1 MKVATVD
8 IGTNSMRLLIAD
20 YENNKIFNRK
30 KYVEVTRIGKG
41 VDEKGMISGEAI
53 NLNSSVLEKFISLA
67 KSKRC
72 EKIRVIGTSALRDSK
87 NSDEFIKKAYE
98 KTGVNIEII
107 SGEMEA
113 NLGFLGIKSILDEKK
128 YTLTIDIGG
137 GSTEF
142 ILGNRDGELV
152 FSKSENIGVVRLTER
167 FLKLDIPSD
176 IEIIEMDKY
185 IETVIGDTID
195 VLKRYDI
202 GKFIGIGGTATSIS
216 SMIQKMEIYCSDKIH
231 NSKIYYDEL
240 LEIYKNLKKM
250 TLEEK
255 KMIVGLQAKR
265 ADVIFTGVCIMK
277 KIMSMLDIEYV
288 TVSEYDNLEGMIY
301 FMM

>member
-1 MKVATVD
+1 MRVATVD

-20 YENNKIFNRK
+20 YEDNKIINRK

-41 VDEKGMISGEAI
+41 VDERGMISKDAI
-53 NLNSSVLEKFISLA
+53 NLNSEVLERFINLA
-67 KSKRC
+67 KSKNC
-72 EKIRVIGTSALRDSK
+72 EKICVIGTSALRDSK
-87 NSDEFIKKAYE
+87 NSEEFVKKAYE
-98 KTGVNIEII
+98 KTGINVEII

-142 ILGNRDGELV
+142 ILGNNHGDLV

-167 FLKLDIPSD
+167 FLKDDIPTD
-176 IEIIEMDKY
+176 IQIIEMNKY
-185 IETVIGDTID
+185 IEAVTSDTIQ
-195 VLKRYDI
+195 VLKTYDI
-202 GKFIGIGGTATSIS
+202 GKVIGIGGTATSIS
-216 SMIQKMEIYCSDKIH
+216 AIIQQMEIYCSDKVH
-231 NSKIYYDEL
+231 NSKIYYDEIVD
-240 LEIYKNLKKM
+240 IYKNLKSM
-250 TLEEK
+250 TIQEK
-255 KMIVGLQAKR
+255 KMIVGLQPKR

-277 KIMSMLDIEYV
+277 KIMSMLDIEYI

>member
-30 KYVEVTRIGKG
+30 KYVEVTRIGRG

-240 LEIYKNLKKM
+240 VEIYKNLKKM

>member
-1 MKVATVD
+1 
-8 IGTNSMRLLIAD
+8 
-20 YENNKIFNRK
+20 
-30 KYVEVTRIGKG
+30 
-41 VDEKGMISGEAI
+41 
-53 NLNSSVLEKFISLA
+53 
-67 KSKRC
+67 
-72 EKIRVIGTSALRDSK
+72 
-87 NSDEFIKKAYE
+87 
-98 KTGVNIEII
+98 
-107 SGEMEA
+107 MEA

>member
-1 MKVATVD
+1 MRVATVD

-20 YENNKIFNRK
+20 YEDNKIINRK

-41 VDEKGMISGEAI
+41 VDERGMISKDAI
-53 NLNSSVLEKFISLA
+53 NLNSEVLERFINLA
-67 KSKRC
+67 KSKNC
-72 EKIRVIGTSALRDSK
+72 EKICVIGTSALRDSK
-87 NSDEFIKKAYE
+87 NSEEFVKKAYE
-98 KTGVNIEII
+98 KTGINVEII

-142 ILGNRDGELV
+142 ILGNNHGDLV

-167 FLKLDIPSD
+167 FLKDDIPTD
-176 IEIIEMDKY
+176 IQIIEMNKY
-185 IETVIGDTID
+185 IEAVTSDTIQ
-195 VLKRYDI
+195 VLKTYDI
-202 GKFIGIGGTATSIS
+202 GKVIGIGGTATSIS
-216 SMIQKMEIYCSDKIH
+216 AIIQQMEIYCSDKVH
-231 NSKIYYDEL
+231 NSKIYYDEIVD
-240 LEIYKNLKKM
+240 IYINLKSM
-250 TLEEK
+250 TIQEK
-255 KMIVGLQAKR
+255 KMIVGLQPKR

-277 KIMSMLDIEYV
+277 KIMSMLDIEYI

>member
-1 MKVATVD
+1 MRVATVD

-20 YENNKIFNRK
+20 YEDNKIINRK

-41 VDEKGMISGEAI
+41 VDEKGMISKDAI
-53 NLNSSVLEKFISLA
+53 NLNSEVLERFINLA
-67 KSKRC
+67 KSKNC
-72 EKIRVIGTSALRDSK
+72 EKICVIGTSALRDSK
-87 NSDEFIKKAYE
+87 NSEEFVKKAYE
-98 KTGVNIEII
+98 KTGINVEII

-142 ILGNRDGELV
+142 ILGNNHGDLV

-167 FLKLDIPSD
+167 FLKDDIPTD
-176 IEIIEMDKY
+176 IQIIEMNKY
-185 IETVIGDTID
+185 IEAVTSDTIQ
-195 VLKRYDI
+195 VLKTYDI
-202 GKFIGIGGTATSIS
+202 GKVIGIGGTATSIS
-216 SMIQKMEIYCSDKIH
+216 AIIQQMEIYCSDKVH
-231 NSKIYYDEL
+231 NSKIYYDEIVD
-240 LEIYKNLKKM
+240 IYINLKSM
-250 TLEEK
+250 TIQEK
-255 KMIVGLQAKR
+255 KMIVGLQPKR

-277 KIMSMLDIEYV
+277 KIMSMLDIEYI

>member
-20 YENNKIFNRK
+20 YENNEIFNRK

-176 IEIIEMDKY
+176 IEIIEIDKY

-240 LEIYKNLKKM
+240 VEIYKNLKKM

>member
-20 YENNKIFNRK
+20 YEDNKIINRK

-41 VDEKGMISGEAI
+41 VDERGMISKDAI
-53 NLNSSVLEKFISLA
+53 NLNSEVLERFINLA
-67 KSKRC
+67 KSKNC
-72 EKIRVIGTSALRDSK
+72 EKICVIGTSALRDSK
-87 NSDEFIKKAYE
+87 NSEEFVKKAYE
-98 KTGVNIEII
+98 KTGINVEII

-142 ILGNRDGELV
+142 ILGNNHGDLV

-167 FLKLDIPSD
+167 FLKDDIPTD
-176 IEIIEMDKY
+176 IQIIEMNKY
-185 IETVIGDTID
+185 IEAVTSDTIQ
-195 VLKRYDI
+195 VLKTYDI
-202 GKFIGIGGTATSIS
+202 GKVIGIGGTATSIS
-216 SMIQKMEIYCSDKIH
+216 AIIQQMEIYCSDKVH
-231 NSKIYYDEL
+231 NSKIYYDEIVD
-240 LEIYKNLKKM
+240 IYKNLKSM
-250 TLEEK
+250 TIQEK
-255 KMIVGLQAKR
+255 KMIVGLQPKR

-277 KIMSMLDIEYV
+277 KIMSMLDIEYI

>member
-20 YENNKIFNRK
+20 YEDNEIFNRK

-41 VDEKGMISGEAI
+41 VDEKEMISGEAI
-53 NLNSSVLEKFISLA
+53 NFNTDILDKFINIA
-67 KSKRC
+67 QSKNC

-98 KTGVNIEII
+98 KTGVNVKII
-107 SGEMEA
+107 SRELEA

-142 ILGNRDGELV
+142 ILGNRDGELI

-167 FLKLDIPSD
+167 FLKSDIPSD
-176 IEIIEMDKY
+176 IEITEMDKY
-185 IETVIGDTID
+185 IEIVLDETIEI
-195 VLKRYDI
+195 LKTYDI
-202 GKFIGIGGTATSIS
+202 GKVIGIGGTATSIS
-216 SMIQKMEIYCSDKIH
+216 SMIQKMEIYCSDKVH
-231 NSKIYYDEL
+231 NSKIYYDEIID
-240 LEIYKNLKKM
+240 IYKNLKTM

-255 KMIVGLQAKR
+255 KKIVGLQAKR
-265 ADVIFTGVCIMK
+265 ADVIFAGVCIMK
-277 KIMSMLDIEYV
+277 KIMSMLGIECV

>member
-1 MKVATVD
+1 MRVATVD

-20 YENNKIFNRK
+20 YEDNKIINRK

-41 VDEKGMISGEAI
+41 VDEKGMISKDAI
-53 NLNSSVLEKFISLA
+53 NLNSEVLERFINLA
-67 KSKRC
+67 KSKNC
-72 EKIRVIGTSALRDSK
+72 EKICVIGTSALRDSK
-87 NSDEFIKKAYE
+87 NSEEFVKKAYE
-98 KTGVNIEII
+98 KTGINVEII

-142 ILGNRDGELV
+142 ILGNNHGDLV

-167 FLKLDIPSD
+167 FLKDDIPTD
-176 IEIIEMDKY
+176 IQIIEMNKY
-185 IETVIGDTID
+185 IEAVTSDTIQ
-195 VLKRYDI
+195 VLKTYDI
-202 GKFIGIGGTATSIS
+202 GKVIGIGGTATSIS
-216 SMIQKMEIYCSDKIH
+216 AIIQQMEIYCSDKVH
-231 NSKIYYDEL
+231 NSKIYYDEIVD
-240 LEIYKNLKKM
+240 IYKNLKSM
-250 TLEEK
+250 TIQEK
-255 KMIVGLQAKR
+255 KMIVGLQPKR

-277 KIMSMLDIEYV
+277 KIMSMLDIEYI
-288 TVSEYDNLEGMIY
+288 TVSEYDNLEGMMY

>member
-20 YENNKIFNRK
+20 YENNEIFNRK

-128 YTLTIDIGG
+128 YTLTIYIGG

-240 LEIYKNLKKM
+240 VEIYKNLKKM

-265 ADVIFTGVCIMK
+265 ADVIFTGVCRMK

>member
-20 YENNKIFNRK
+20 YENNEIFNRK

-98 KTGVNIEII
+98 KPGVKIERI

>member
-277 KIMSMLDIEYV
+277 KIMSMLDIEYF

>member
-1 MKVATVD
+1 MRVATVD
-8 IGTNSMRLLIAD
+8 MGTNSMRLLIAD
-20 YENNKIFNRK
+20 YEDNKIINRK

-41 VDEKGMISGEAI
+41 VDEKGMISKDSI
-53 NLNSSVLEKFISLA
+53 NLNSEVLERFINLA
-67 KSKRC
+67 KSKNC
-72 EKIRVIGTSALRDSK
+72 EKICVIGTSALRDSK
-87 NSDEFIKKAYE
+87 NSEEFVKKAYE
-98 KTGVNIEII
+98 KTGINVEII

-142 ILGNRDGELV
+142 ILGNNHGDLV

-167 FLKLDIPSD
+167 FLKDDIPTD
-176 IEIIEMDKY
+176 IQIIEMNKY
-185 IETVIGDTID
+185 IEAVTSDTIEM
-195 VLKRYDI
+195 LKTYDI
-202 GKFIGIGGTATSIS
+202 GKVIGIGGTATSIS
-216 SMIQKMEIYCSDKIH
+216 AIIQQMEIYCSDKVH
-231 NSKIYYDEL
+231 NSKIYYDEIVD
-240 LEIYKNLKKM
+240 IYKNLKSM
-250 TLEEK
+250 TIQEK
-255 KMIVGLQAKR
+255 KMIVGLQPKR

-277 KIMSMLDIEYV
+277 KIMSMLDIEYI

>member
-72 EKIRVIGTSALRDSK
+72 EKIRIIGTSALRDSK

>member
-1 MKVATVD
+1 MRVATVD

-20 YENNKIFNRK
+20 YEDNKIINRK

-41 VDEKGMISGEAI
+41 VDEKGMISKDAI
-53 NLNSSVLEKFISLA
+53 NLNSEVLERFINLA
-67 KSKRC
+67 KSKNC
-72 EKIRVIGTSALRDSK
+72 EKICVIGTSALRDSK
-87 NSDEFIKKAYE
+87 NSEEFVKKVYE
-98 KTGVNIEII
+98 KTGINVEII

-142 ILGNRDGELV
+142 ILGNNHGDLV

-167 FLKLDIPSD
+167 FLKDDIPTD
-176 IEIIEMDKY
+176 IQIIEMNKY
-185 IETVIGDTID
+185 IEAVTSDTIQ
-195 VLKRYDI
+195 VLKTYDI
-202 GKFIGIGGTATSIS
+202 GKVIGIGGTATSIS
-216 SMIQKMEIYCSDKIH
+216 AIIQQMEIYCSDKVH
-231 NSKIYYDEL
+231 NSKIYYDEIVD
-240 LEIYKNLKKM
+240 IYKNLKSM
-250 TLEEK
+250 TIQEK
-255 KMIVGLQAKR
+255 KMIVGLQPKR

-277 KIMSMLDIEYV
+277 KIMSMLDIEYI

>member
-20 YENNKIFNRK
+20 YENNEIFNRK

-167 FLKLDIPSD
+167 FLKLDISSD

-202 GKFIGIGGTATSIS
+202 GKFIGMGGTATSIS

-240 LEIYKNLKKM
+240 VEIYKNLKKM

>member
-1 MKVATVD
+1 MRVATVD

-20 YENNKIFNRK
+20 YEDNKIINRK

-41 VDEKGMISGEAI
+41 VDEKGMISKDAI
-53 NLNSSVLEKFISLA
+53 NLNSEVLERFINLA
-67 KSKRC
+67 KSKNC
-72 EKIRVIGTSALRDSK
+72 EKICVIGTSALRDSK
-87 NSDEFIKKAYE
+87 NSEEFVKKAYE
-98 KTGVNIEII
+98 KTGINVEII

-142 ILGNRDGELV
+142 ILGNNHGDLV

-167 FLKLDIPSD
+167 FLKDDIPTD
-176 IEIIEMDKY
+176 IQIIEMNKY
-185 IETVIGDTID
+185 IEAVTSDTIQ
-195 VLKRYDI
+195 VLKTYDI
-202 GKFIGIGGTATSIS
+202 GKVIGIGGTATSIS
-216 SMIQKMEIYCSDKIH
+216 AIIQQMEIYCSDKVH
-231 NSKIYYDEL
+231 NSKIYYDEIVD
-240 LEIYKNLKKM
+240 IYKNLKSM
-250 TLEEK
+250 TIQEK
-255 KMIVGLQAKR
+255 KMIVGLQPKR

-277 KIMSMLDIEYV
+277 KIMSMLDIEYI

>member
-53 NLNSSVLEKFISLA
+53 NLNSSVLEKFISLV

>member
-1 MKVATVD
+1 MRVATVD

-20 YENNKIFNRK
+20 YEDNKIINRK

-41 VDEKGMISGEAI
+41 VDEKGMISKDAI
-53 NLNSSVLEKFISLA
+53 NLNSEVLERFINLA
-67 KSKRC
+67 KSKNC
-72 EKIRVIGTSALRDSK
+72 EKICVIGTSALRDSK
-87 NSDEFIKKAYE
+87 NSEEFVKKAYE
-98 KTGVNIEII
+98 KTGINVEII

-142 ILGNRDGELV
+142 ILGNNHGDLV

-167 FLKLDIPSD
+167 FLKDDIPTD
-176 IEIIEMDKY
+176 IQIIEMNKY
-185 IETVIGDTID
+185 IEAVTSDTIEM
-195 VLKRYDI
+195 LKTYDI
-202 GKFIGIGGTATSIS
+202 GKVIGIGGTATSIS
-216 SMIQKMEIYCSDKIH
+216 AIIQQMEIYCSDKVH
-231 NSKIYYDEL
+231 NSKIYYDEIVD
-240 LEIYKNLKKM
+240 IYKNLKSM
-250 TLEEK
+250 TIQEK
-255 KMIVGLQAKR
+255 KMIVGLQPKR

-277 KIMSMLDIEYV
+277 KIMSMLDIEYI

>member
-53 NLNSSVLEKFISLA
+53 NLNSSGLEKFISLA

-240 LEIYKNLKKM
+240 VEIYKNLKKM

>member
-1 MKVATVD
+1 MRVATVD

-20 YENNKIFNRK
+20 YEDNKIINRK

-41 VDEKGMISGEAI
+41 VDEKGMISKDAI
-53 NLNSSVLEKFISLA
+53 NLNSKVLERFINLA
-67 KSKRC
+67 KSKNC
-72 EKIRVIGTSALRDSK
+72 EKICVIGTSALRDSK
-87 NSDEFIKKAYE
+87 NSEEFVKKAYE
-98 KTGVNIEII
+98 KTGINVEII

-142 ILGNRDGELV
+142 ILGNNHGDLV

-167 FLKLDIPSD
+167 FLKDDIPTD
-176 IEIIEMDKY
+176 IQIIEMNKY
-185 IETVIGDTID
+185 IEAVTSDTIQ
-195 VLKRYDI
+195 VLKTYDI
-202 GKFIGIGGTATSIS
+202 GKVIGIGGTATSIS
-216 SMIQKMEIYCSDKIH
+216 AIIQQMEIYCSDKVH
-231 NSKIYYDEL
+231 NSKIYYDEIVD
-240 LEIYKNLKKM
+240 IYINLKSM
-250 TLEEK
+250 TIQEK
-255 KMIVGLQAKR
+255 KMIVGLQPKR

-277 KIMSMLDIEYV
+277 KIMSMLDIEYI

>member
-87 NSDEFIKKAYE
+87 NSDELIKKAYE
-98 KTGVNIEII
+98 TTGVNIEII
-107 SGEMEA
+107 SVEMEA

>member
-1 MKVATVD
+1 MRVATVD

-20 YENNKIFNRK
+20 YEDNKIINRK

-41 VDEKGMISGEAI
+41 VDERGMISKDAI
-53 NLNSSVLEKFISLA
+53 NLNSEVLERFINLA
-67 KSKRC
+67 KSKNC
-72 EKIRVIGTSALRDSK
+72 EKICVIGTSALRDSK
-87 NSDEFIKKAYE
+87 NSEEFVKKAYE
-98 KTGVNIEII
+98 KTGINVEII

-142 ILGNRDGELV
+142 ILGNNHGDLV

-167 FLKLDIPSD
+167 FLKDDIPTD
-176 IEIIEMDKY
+176 IQIIEMNKY
-185 IETVIGDTID
+185 IEAVTSDTIQ
-195 VLKRYDI
+195 VLKTYDI
-202 GKFIGIGGTATSIS
+202 GKVIGIGGTATSIS
-216 SMIQKMEIYCSDKIH
+216 AIIQQMEIYCSDKVH
-231 NSKIYYDEL
+231 NSKIYYDEIVD
-240 LEIYKNLKKM
+240 IYKNLKSM
-250 TLEEK
+250 TIQEK
-255 KMIVGLQAKR
+255 KMIVGIQPKR

-277 KIMSMLDIEYV
+277 KIMSMLDIEYI

>member
-277 KIMSMLDIEYV
+277 KIMSLLDIEYV

>member
-1 MKVATVD
+1 MRVATVD

-20 YENNKIFNRK
+20 YEDNKIINRK

-41 VDEKGMISGEAI
+41 VDERGMISKDAI
-53 NLNSSVLEKFISLA
+53 NLNSEVLERFINLA
-67 KSKRC
+67 KSKNC
-72 EKIRVIGTSALRDSK
+72 EKICVIGTSALRDSK
-87 NSDEFIKKAYE
+87 NSEEFVKKAYE
-98 KTGVNIEII
+98 KTGINVEII
-107 SGEMEA
+107 SGEKEA

-142 ILGNRDGELV
+142 ILGNNHGDLV

-167 FLKLDIPSD
+167 FLKDDIPTD
-176 IEIIEMDKY
+176 IQIIEMNKY
-185 IETVIGDTID
+185 IEAVTSDTIQ
-195 VLKRYDI
+195 VLKTYDI
-202 GKFIGIGGTATSIS
+202 GKVIGIGGTATSIS
-216 SMIQKMEIYCSDKIH
+216 AIIQQMEIYCSDKVH
-231 NSKIYYDEL
+231 NSKIYYDEIVD
-240 LEIYKNLKKM
+240 IYKNLKSM
-250 TLEEK
+250 TIQEK
-255 KMIVGLQAKR
+255 KMIVGLQPKR

-277 KIMSMLDIEYV
+277 KIMSMLDIEYI

>member
-20 YENNKIFNRK
+20 YENNEIFNRK

-72 EKIRVIGTSALRDSK
+72 EKIRIIGTSALRDSK

>member
-20 YENNKIFNRK
+20 YEDNEIFNRK

-53 NLNSSVLEKFISLA
+53 NFNTDILDKFINIA
-67 KSKRC
+67 QSKNC

-98 KTGVNIEII
+98 KTGVNVEII
-107 SGEMEA
+107 SGELEA

-142 ILGNRDGELV
+142 ILGNRDGELI
-152 FSKSENIGVVRLTER
+152 FSKSKNIGVVRLTER
-167 FLKLDIPSD
+167 FLKSDIPSD
-176 IEIIEMDKY
+176 IEITEMDKY
-185 IETVIGDTID
+185 IEIVLDETIEI
-195 VLKRYDI
+195 LKTYDI
-202 GKFIGIGGTATSIS
+202 GKVIGIGGTATSIS
-216 SMIQKMEIYCSDKIH
+216 SMIQKMEIYCSDKVH
-231 NSKIYYDEL
+231 NSKIYYDE
-240 LEIYKNLKKM
+240 IIDVYKNLKTM

-255 KMIVGLQAKR
+255 KKIVGLQAKR
-265 ADVIFTGVCIMK
+265 ADVIFAGVCIMK
-277 KIMSMLDIEYV
+277 KIMSMLGIECV

>member
-265 ADVIFTGVCIMK
+265 ADVIFTGVCIIK

>member
-20 YENNKIFNRK
+20 YENNEIFNRK

-142 ILGNRDGELV
+142 ILGNKDGELV